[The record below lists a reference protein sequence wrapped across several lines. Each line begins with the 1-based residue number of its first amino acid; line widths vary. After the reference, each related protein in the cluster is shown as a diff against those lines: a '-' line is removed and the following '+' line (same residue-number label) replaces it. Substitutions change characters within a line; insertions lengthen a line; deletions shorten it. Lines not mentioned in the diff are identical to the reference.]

1 MDIFKE
7 KNVLPMLLK
16 QTKPFNSA
24 NYIFE
29 MKFDGYRSIIYLDK
43 NKVTIRSRNNKEVTY
58 LYPELAHLFKCS
70 KKKCILDG
78 ELIVMGDNGPD
89 FFKMQKRG
97 RLKTKEKI
105 LLASQLNPV
114 IFVVFDILYYD
125 NQDLTELPLL
135 KRKEYL
141 EKYIKEDDNLVISKY
156 IKEDGIKL
164 FKKIAQKGL
173 EGIVAKKIDSPYQI
187 GKRTSYWLKI
197 KALKEDDFLVLGY
210 KEIDNNIKTIV
221 IGKKENKNFISYGEV
236 NLPNYLDQQQ
246 IKEYAKTEKQPKAYF
261 NLKNIIW
268 LKPRLKA
275 TIRYKEITSN
285 NNLRHA
291 VFLKF
296 VD

>member
-43 NKVTIRSRNNKEVTY
+43 NKVTIRSRNNKEVTD

-105 LLASQLNPV
+105 LLESQLNPV
-114 IFVVFDILYYD
+114 IFVAFDILYYD

-156 IKEDGIKL
+156 IKKDGIKL

-246 IKEYAKTEKQPKAYF
+246 IKEYAKTEKQLKAYF
-261 NLKNIIW
+261 PLKNIIW
-268 LKPRLKA
+268 LKPHLKA